1 MRKRVIWTVAL
12 VTASASL
19 VTPAAA
25 TQRGHD
31 HHTCHVSNAANPNRG
46 DCFVE
51 FGVQFA
57 QVKKLNLGGPPGPSL
72 GDEMILSLDVF
83 QNGRKIGVGDGT
95 FTTTRVT
102 GSGPNA
108 VVESQGI
115 FTLRLPDGQLS
126 IQFIQL
132 RDNEQ
137 ILPVAVTGGSG
148 VFRGAGGDGT
158 ITKGNNSG
166 VVRLHLQ
173 FA

>member
-1 MRKRVIWTVAL
+1 M
-12 VTASASL
+12 
-19 VTPAAA
+19 
-25 TQRGHD
+25 
-31 HHTCHVSNAANPNRG
+31 
-46 DCFVE
+46 
-51 FGVQFA
+51 QFA

-102 GSGPNA
+102 GSGPNS
-108 VVESQGI
+108 VVQSQGI
-115 FTLRLPDGQLS
+115 FTLRLPAGQLS

-137 ILPVAVTGGSG
+137 VLPVVVTGGSG

-166 VVRLHLQ
+166 VIRLHLQ
-173 FA
+173 FT